1 MNTNNNIK
9 PSTVIAG
16 CSIIALALFAS
27 IAYATSLVK
36 TDVVLP
42 ETEVVAPKGASAC
55 LAAYNLAEMVMNM
68 RQNGFKLPEMME
80 AAESDEGG
88 SEVMV
93 VMVEEAYSKSSY
105 EIVENQERATKAFA
119 ESWYTTCKANE
130 KRK

>member
-42 ETEVVAPKGASAC
+42 ETEGASAC
-55 LAAYNLAEMVMNM
+55 LAAYDLAEMVMNM